1 MHFLISNNMI
11 NRRHFLKASLIS
23 GVSVMGFPIIS
34 ENNFLGKSGSNE
46 NVYRLTRDVPVKFFD
61 GKQCFVHPRAGIVP
75 GAGKKGMPRICFTMT
90 TLDLSGSD
98 VFKAM
103 YGFYTDDYG
112 KTWTNPKKI
121 KDLNY
126 RYELVNGIMCPVAVS
141 DFWPS
146 YHRSTRALLGI
157 GHGVVYTPDWKVNKL
172 GPRNTTY
179 STYDPRKNKWAEWQ
193 SLILPNSPR
202 FFNSGAGS
210 VQRYDESDGSILL
223 PMYFNDPLL
232 KEKRYWT
239 TVMRC
244 QFDGKTLRY
253 IENGSELTVKSERGL
268 AEPSLMKFGDRFFLT
283 MRNDYHGYVT
293 SGKDGLHFD
302 DPVRWTFDDGAD
314 LGNYNTQQHW
324 VSHSDGLF
332 LVYTRRGAN
341 NDHVFRNRAPLFMA
355 QVDTQRLCVIRAT
368 EEILVPECGARLG
381 NFGVTDINQEETW
394 VTVSE
399 WMQPE
404 GVEKY
409 GSDGK
414 VWVARIHWNKPNLNF
429 ES

>member
-1 MHFLISNNMI
+1 MI
-11 NRRHFLKASLIS
+11 HRRHFLKISLIS
-23 GVSVMGFPIIS
+23 GVSVMGSPKIY
-34 ENNFLGKSGSNE
+34 ENSFLGKSDVNGSI
-46 NVYRLTRDVPVKFFD
+46 YRLTRDIPIKFFD
-61 GKQCFVHPRAGIVP
+61 GKSCFVHPRAGIIP
-75 GAGKKGMPRICFTMT
+75 GAGKEGMPRIFLTMN

-103 YGFYTDDYG
+103 YGLYSDDFG
-112 KTWTNPKKI
+112 KTWTTPKEI
-121 KDLNY
+121 EALNY
-126 RYELVNGIMCPVAVS
+126 HYELLDGSEYPVAVG

-146 YHRSTRALLGI
+146 YNRSTGALLGI
-157 GHGVVYTPDWKVNKL
+157 GHSVMYTKDWKVMKSS
-172 GPRNTTY
+172 PRNTTY
-179 STYDPRKNKWAEWQ
+179 STYDPQKNKWAAWQ
-193 SLILPNSPR
+193 SLIMPDNPK

-210 VQRYDESDGSILL
+210 VQRYDEGNGSILL
-223 PMYFNDPLL
+223 PMYFNDPSI
-232 KEKRYWT
+232 KGNRYST

-253 IENGSELTVKSERGL
+253 VENGSELTVNSERGL
-268 AEPSLMKFGDRFFLT
+268 VEPSLMKFGDRFFLT

-293 SGKDGLHFD
+293 TGNDGLHFD
-302 DPVRWTFDDGAD
+302 DPIKWTFDDGSD

-332 LVYTRRGAN
+332 LVYTRRDASN
-341 NDHVFRNRAPLFMA
+341 NHVFRHRAPLFMA
-355 QVDTQRLCVIRAT
+355 QVDTERLCIIRST
-368 EEILVPECGARLG
+368 EEILVPEAGARLG

-429 ES
+429 EG